1 MTATYS
7 LALGDSPVILKQLL
21 RRFAANQYNPNR
33 AQDQV
38 RNFTGH
44 DDYDWNRLDKDLLYS
59 LLICRQFGESN
70 HSAKRKARRM
80 ELGCST
86 ILYGGHDLEVAMER
100 IQATGYRAIE
110 LCCIPGMA
118 PHLAIG
124 GSDAYYR
131 DIRRRAGNHRLVI
144 ESLGASGNL
153 EDGDRFLHILD
164 AAASVGAPLVT
175 TGPGGKPD
183 EEESFKTTVQKI
195 NALAVQAAE
204 RGVRLGI
211 KPHVGNAVY
220 NTDTAFRFMQMVDR
234 NWVGINYDATH
245 IWRSPQREVPEEC
258 IGRISRY
265 IVSLRIRDVKGRQS
279 AIGPVENQVAGQ
291 GDMDLP
297 AQADAFRMIPGLEYA
312 ILEIVGTRDMGVDD
326 VDSVLRRS
334 FDYFRPLFE

>member
-1 MTATYS
+1 
-7 LALGDSPVILKQLL
+7 
-21 RRFAANQYNPNR
+21 
-33 AQDQV
+33 
-38 RNFTGH
+38 
-44 DDYDWNRLDKDLLYS
+44 
-59 LLICRQFGESN
+59 
-70 HSAKRKARRM
+70 M

-86 ILYGGHDLEVAMER
+86 ILYGGHDLEVAMDR
-100 IQATGYRAIE
+100 IQAAGYRAIE

-124 GSDAYYR
+124 RSDAYYG
-131 DIRRRAGNHRLVI
+131 DIRRRAGNHQLAI

-153 EDGDRFLHILD
+153 DDGDRFLHILD

-175 TGPGGKPD
+175 TGPGGRPD
-183 EEESFKTTVQKI
+183 DEESFRTTVEKI
-195 NALAVQAAE
+195 NALAVQAAQ

-234 NWVGINYDATH
+234 NRVGINYDATH
-245 IWRSPQREVPEEC
+245 IWRSPQREVPEESV
-258 IGRISRY
+258 GRISRY

-297 AQADAFRMIPGLEYA
+297 AQADAFRMIPGLRYA
-312 ILEIVGTRDMGVDD
+312 VLEIVGTRDMGVDD
-326 VDSVLRRS
+326 IDSVLQRS
-334 FDYFRPLFE
+334 FGYFRPLFE